1 MVELLIALAFPVL
14 IGTAFW
20 YFVRSIPFRVFSA
33 TSPFQQMAMDSQAK
47 SDARAEEGL
56 QLTHENDALLQ
67 EIRDLLKSSQEA

>member
-1 MVELLIALAFPVL
+1 
-14 IGTAFW
+14 
-20 YFVRSIPFRVFSA
+20 
-33 TSPFQQMAMDSQAK
+33 MAMDSQAK